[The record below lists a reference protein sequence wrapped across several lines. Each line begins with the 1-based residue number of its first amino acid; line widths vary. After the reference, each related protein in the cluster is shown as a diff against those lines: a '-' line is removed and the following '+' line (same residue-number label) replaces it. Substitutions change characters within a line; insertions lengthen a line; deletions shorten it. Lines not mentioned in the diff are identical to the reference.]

1 MSSNYARKTGVVEL
15 PISRAYHVGTD
26 LDAKPNVK
34 EAPIAKRLLSLW

>member
-26 LDAKPNVK
+26 FGSGLF
-34 EAPIAKRLLSLW
+34 IHGG